1 MILDP
6 PEPRTVFENSRRLTG
21 PNRHFASTGAVLDVT
36 TEVLGA
42 IAHDPAAH
50 ARWQRLTRSMC
61 VALGWSGDT
70 MALRHQSGTLLA
82 IAAPGDQLFT
92 ATEINEWA
100 WEQACEFFSGFSE
113 LKNASPHG
121 LAFDQIHAKGAD
133 FSAARVIFQAQAV
146 AEKNSAVAVSALV
159 NAARQHGL
167 PVFVDEIS
175 VSIGAGAGSHTWEL
189 TALPTPAEVPWAALY
204 NIPTALVT
212 GSNGK
217 TTTVRLLA
225 AMLAAMLAAGSKLG
239 TSVAVGY
246 SCTEGVVVGG
256 KQVESG
262 DYSGPAGARTVLR
275 HPDAQAAVLETA
287 RGGILRR
294 GLAVEAADVAI
305 ITNISAD
312 HFGEYGIDNMDDLAD
327 VKLVVARALKKR
339 EPAGTLVLNADDPV
353 LLSRA
358 ADFTGRVA
366 FRVALFALDDNNP
379 QLVRIRKKSDAAT
392 CAVRAGEL
400 LLARDGMVSNL
411 GKVAEMPLTMGG
423 VAAYNIANIAAAAL
437 AAAALGVDA
446 QTIAHVLMHFGDSRH
461 DNPGRLE
468 RWNIAGINV
477 LIDYAHNPDG
487 LANLLRV
494 SQSIQRQQ
502 RGRLGLLLG
511 QAGNR
516 EDGAISELAQVAAEY
531 KPDLIV
537 IKEIASMLRGREFGE
552 VPHLLQKSLTQS
564 GYAIE
569 NIRTMPDE
577 VDAARVLLQWAQA
590 DDVLVLPIHQK
601 PARTELITLL
611 DAMVASQWQEVSP
624 LPARL
629 DCVPLNDERES

>member
-1 MILDP
+1 MILVP
-6 PEPRTVFENSRRLTG
+6 PEPLTVFENSRRLTG
-21 PNRHFASTGAVLDVT
+21 PNRHFASTGAVLDVST
-36 TEVLGA
+36 KVLGA
-42 IAHDPAAH
+42 IAHDPTAH

-61 VALGWSGDT
+61 VALGWSGET

-92 ATEINEWA
+92 ATDINEWA
-100 WEQACEFFSGFSE
+100 WEQACEFFSGLSE

-121 LAFDQIHAKGAD
+121 LAFDQIHAKCAD
-133 FSAARVIFQAQAV
+133 FSAARVIFQAHAA

-159 NAARQHGL
+159 NASRQHGL
-167 PVFVDEIS
+167 PVFVDDIS

-225 AMLAAMLAAGSKLG
+225 AMLAAMSAAGSKLG
-239 TSVAVGY
+239 ASVAVGY

-256 KQVESG
+256 EQVESG

-275 HPDAQAAVLETA
+275 HPNAQAAVLETA

-312 HFGEYGIDNMDDLAD
+312 HFGEYGIDNMNDLAD
-327 VKLVVARALKKR
+327 VKLVVARALKKM

-366 FRVALFALDDNNP
+366 LFALDDNNP
-379 QLVRIRKKSDAAT
+379 QLVGIRKKSDAAT

-400 LLARDGMVSNL
+400 LLTRNGMVSNL

-468 RWNIAGINV
+468 RWNISGINV

-494 SQSIQRQQ
+494 SQSIQRQS

-537 IKEIASMLRGREFGE
+537 IKEIESMLRGREFGE
-552 VPHLLQKSLTQS
+552 VPHLLQNSLTQS

-569 NIRTMPDE
+569 NILSMPDE

-601 PARTELITLL
+601 PARTELVTLL
-611 DAMVASQWQEVSP
+611 DAMVASQWQAGSP
-624 LPARL
+624 LPTRL
-629 DCVPLNDERES
+629 DYVPLNDERES

>member
-1 MILDP
+1 MIILDP

-21 PNRHFASTGAVLDVT
+21 PNRHFASTGAVLDVS

-133 FSAARVIFQAQAV
+133 FSVARVIFQAQAN

-159 NAARQHGL
+159 NASRQHGL
-167 PVFVDEIS
+167 PVFVDDIS

-239 TSVAVGY
+239 ASVAVGY

-256 KQVESG
+256 EQVESG

-275 HPDAQAAVLETA
+275 HPNAHAAVLETA

-327 VKLVVARALKKR
+327 VKLVVARALNQM

-366 FRVALFALDDNNP
+366 LFALDDNNP
-379 QLVRIRKKSDAAT
+379 HLVRVRKQSGAAT
-392 CAVRAGEL
+392 CAVKAGEL
-400 LLARDGMVSNL
+400 LLTRDDMVSSL

-468 RWNIAGINV
+468 RWNISGISV

-494 SQSIQRQQ
+494 SQSVQRQP
-502 RGRLGLLLG
+502 RGRFGLLLG

-552 VPHLLQKSLTQS
+552 VPRLLQDRLSRS
-564 GYAIE
+564 GYAID
-569 NIRTMPDE
+569 NIRTVSDE

-611 DAMVASQWQEVSP
+611 DAMVASQWQAGSP
-624 LPARL
+624 LPTRL
-629 DCVPLNDERES
+629 DCEPLNDEPEN